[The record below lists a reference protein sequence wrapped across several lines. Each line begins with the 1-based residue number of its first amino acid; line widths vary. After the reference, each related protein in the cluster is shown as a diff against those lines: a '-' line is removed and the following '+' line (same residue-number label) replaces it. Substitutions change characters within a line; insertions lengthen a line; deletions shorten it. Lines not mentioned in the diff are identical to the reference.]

1 MFCYNCGCHLSEHDY
16 CTSCGVDV
24 ALYKRIMILSNLY
37 YNEGLARAGLRDLT
51 GAVTSL
57 RQSLKFNK
65 NNIEARNLLGLVYF
79 EMGETVAALSEW
91 VISKNARPEKNIA
104 DDYINMI
111 QASASRLDAISQTIK
126 KYNQALVYCR
136 QDSKDLAV
144 IQLRKVLSLNPK
156 FIRAH
161 QLLALLYMD
170 SEQWDKAKRE
180 LVKCVDMDRNNIQ
193 TLTYMREVDRMLS
206 PDETGKI
213 SRRRDREEAVRFQTE
228 NEVLIQ
234 PKGIKEPR
242 RSGVGTLF
250 NIVLGLVIGVAV
262 MYFLVVPSV
271 RTNVFNDSQQKINQI
286 SNEIET
292 KNNMI
297 TDLENQI
304 KEIEKETDRLRG
316 ELEQYA
322 GTDGIL
328 QSMDLLLEAA
338 SKYATALQ
346 YSETSEERGQYFQET
361 ADMLEQIKSAVVL
374 EETSESFQN
383 LYQLLLNSIG
393 SYMSVSYYNIGNS
406 LRLANNFEEAISPL
420 EKAVEFNPDNG
431 DPYYDLGLSYYNVG
445 RSEEALAALEKFVEM
460 MPNTLRANT
469 ARDVIRTL
477 KNTLA
482 NQ

>member
-16 CTSCGVDV
+16 CTSCGADV
-24 ALYKRIMILSNLY
+24 ALYKRIMILSNLF

-91 VISKNARPEKNIA
+91 VISKNTRPEKNIA
-104 DDYINMI
+104 DDYINII
-111 QASASRLDAISQTIK
+111 QASASRLDAINQTIK
-126 KYNQALVYCR
+126 KYNQALVYCK
-136 QDSKDLAV
+136 QDSKDLAM

-180 LVKCVDMDRNNIQ
+180 LVKCADMDRNNIQ
-193 TLTYMREVDRMLS
+193 TLTYMREVDRMLA

-213 SRRRDREEAVRFQTE
+213 SRRKDREEAVRYQTE

-234 PKGIKEPR
+234 PKPVKEPR
-242 RSGVGTLF
+242 RSGVGTLL
-250 NIVLGLVIGVAV
+250 NIMLGLVIGVAV

-271 RTNVFNDSQQKINQI
+271 RTNVLNESQQKINEI
-286 SNEIET
+286 SYESDA
-292 KNNMI
+292 KNNTI
-297 TDLENQI
+297 ADLENQI
-304 KEIEKETDRLRG
+304 KEIEQETARLQG

-322 GTDGIL
+322 GTDGTL
-328 QSMDLLLEAA
+328 QSMDQLLVVAG
-338 SKYATALQ
+338 KYVTAMQ
-346 YSETSEERGQYFQET
+346 YSETSAERGQYFQET
-361 ADMLEQIKSAVVL
+361 ADMLEQIKAGVVL

-383 LYQLLLNSIG
+383 LYRLVFEGIG
-393 SYMSVSYYNIGNS
+393 PYMSAAYYEIGNP
-406 LRLANNFEEAISPL
+406 LYLASKFEEAIPIL
-420 EKAVEFNPDNG
+420 EKAVEYNPENG
-431 DPYYDLGLSYYNVG
+431 DPYYALGRSYDGVG
-445 RSEEALAALEKFVEM
+445 RSEEALAALEKFVEIYPM
-460 MPNTLRANT
+460 RDRATT
-469 ARDVIRTL
+469 ARQIILRL
-477 KNTLA
+477 QNELA
-482 NQ
+482 N

>member
-16 CTSCGVDV
+16 CPSCGADV
-24 ALYKRIMILSNLY
+24 ALYKRIMILSNLF

-91 VISKNARPEKNIA
+91 VISKNTRPEKNIA

-111 QASASRLDAISQTIK
+111 QASASRLDAINQTIK

-193 TLTYMREVDRMLS
+193 TLTYMREVDRMLA

-213 SRRRDREEAVRFQTE
+213 SRRREREEAVRFQTE

-234 PKGIKEPR
+234 PMGVKEPR
-242 RSGVGTLF
+242 RSGVGTLL
-250 NIVLGLVIGVAV
+250 NIVLGRVIGVAV

-271 RTNVFNDSQQKINQI
+271 RTNVLNQSQQKINEI
-286 SNEIET
+286 SNESDA
-292 KNNMI
+292 KNNVI

-304 KEIEKETDRLRG
+304 TEIEKETDRLRE

-322 GTDGIL
+322 GTDVTL
-328 QSMDLLLEAA
+328 QSMDQLLVAA
-338 SKYATALQ
+338 GRYVTAMQ
-346 YSETSEERGQYFQET
+346 YSETSVERGQYFQET
-361 ADMLEQIKSAVVL
+361 ADMLEQIEAGVVL

-383 LYQLLLNSIG
+383 LYQLLFTGIG
-393 SYMSVSYYNIGNS
+393 PYMSVAYYNIGNPLYLS
-406 LRLANNFEEAISPL
+406 NKFEEAIPPL
-420 EKAVEFNPDNG
+420 EKAVKYNPDNG
-431 DPYYDLGLSYYNVG
+431 DPYYALGRCYDGVG
-445 RSEEALAALEKFVEM
+445 RGEEALVALEKFVEIY
-460 MPNTLRANT
+460 PLRDRAAT
-469 ARDVIRTL
+469 ARQIIQRL
-477 KNTLA
+477 KNDLG